1 MPKLITLRSGAVAA
15 ALMAGVF
22 LLTAPAVAQHY
33 PNRIVMWV
41 FSPMLA
47 MALTLDSGPV

>member
-1 MPKLITLRSGAVAA
+1 MPKLITLRNGAVAA

-22 LLTAPAVAQHY
+22 LLAAPAVAQDY

-41 FSPMLA
+41 FSPTA
-47 MALTLDSGPV
+47 STALTLALGPV